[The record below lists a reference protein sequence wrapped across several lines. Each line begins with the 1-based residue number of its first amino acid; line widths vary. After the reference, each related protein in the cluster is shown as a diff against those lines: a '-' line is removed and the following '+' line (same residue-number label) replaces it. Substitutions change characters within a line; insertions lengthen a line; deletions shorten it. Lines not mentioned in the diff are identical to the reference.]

1 MKTVKICLLGLPW
14 KAGGFHCWG
23 HEFDPWLGS
32 YDPTY
37 FSVKKPK
44 HKTETYCKKKKKS
57 IKL

>member
-32 YDPTY
+32 
-37 FSVKKPK
+37 
-44 HKTETYCKKKKKS
+44 
-57 IKL
+57 